1 MPALV
6 LYSQPPQKMKNK
18 TPPEPIRVLLIDDE
32 APFTR
37 MVKLN
42 LEATGKYAVRVVN
55 ESPKAQ
61 SVANEF
67 APAIILLDVVMPEA
81 DGGDVAIQ
89 LRQHANTMDTPI
101 IFVSAMVS
109 RKESGSGFYESGGEH
124 FLAKPVTTEL
134 LDDSI
139 QQVLAKSDSI

>member
-1 MPALV
+1 
-6 LYSQPPQKMKNK
+6 MKATTQNA
-18 TPPEPIRVLLIDDE
+18 PELEPRRVLLIDDE
-32 APFTR
+32 ASFTR

-55 ESPKAQ
+55 ESPKSQ
-61 SVANEF
+61 QVANEF
-67 APAIILLDVVMPEA
+67 KPEIILLDVVMPEA

-89 LRQHANTMDTPI
+89 LRQHAITQDTPI

-124 FLAKPVTTEL
+124 FLAKPVSTEL
-134 LDDSI
+134 LPSSIDS
-139 QQVLAKSDSI
+139 VLAKGV

>member
-1 MPALV
+1 MPALA
-6 LYSQPPQKMKNK
+6 LYSPLTQNMKTKITN
-18 TPPEPIRVLLIDDE
+18 EPVRVLLIDDE
-32 APFTR
+32 AAFTR

-42 LEATGKYAVRVVN
+42 LEATGKYAVRTVN
-55 ESPKAQ
+55 ESPQAQ
-61 SVANEF
+61 SVANDF

-89 LRQHANTMDTPI
+89 LRQHTNTKDTPI

-109 RKESGSGFYESGGEH
+109 RRESGSGFYESGGEH

-134 LDDSI
+134 LDNSI
-139 QQVLAKSDSI
+139 QQVLAKDA

>member
-1 MPALV
+1 MIA
-6 LYSQPPQKMKNK
+6 K
-18 TPPEPIRVLLIDDE
+18 TKHAPEQEPRRVLLIDDE
-32 APFTR
+32 ASFTR

-61 SVANEF
+61 QVANEF
-67 APAIILLDVVMPEA
+67 NPEIILLDVVMPEA
-81 DGGDVAIQ
+81 DGGDVAVQ
-89 LRQHANTMDTPI
+89 LRQHTITQDTPI

-134 LDDSI
+134 LSSSIDS
-139 QQVLAKSDSI
+139 LLDREA

>member
-1 MPALV
+1 MKT
-6 LYSQPPQKMKNK
+6 KMA
-18 TPPEPIRVLLIDDE
+18 PEPVRVLLIDDE
-32 APFTR
+32 AAFTR

-55 ESPKAQ
+55 ESPQAQ
-61 SVANEF
+61 IVANEF
-67 APAIILLDVVMPEA
+67 KPAIILLDVVMPEA

-89 LRQHANTMDTPI
+89 LRQHTKTKDTPI

-109 RKESGSGFYESGGEH
+109 RRESGRGFYESGGEH

-139 QQVLAKSDSI
+139 QQVLLKEYSKFASGS

>member
-1 MPALV
+1 MKLHSTREPA
-6 LYSQPPQKMKNK
+6 
-18 TPPEPIRVLLIDDE
+18 TEPLRVLLIDDE
-32 APFTR
+32 PAFTR

-61 SVANEF
+61 EAANEF
-67 APAIILLDVVMPEA
+67 HPQIILLDVVMPEA

-89 LRQHANTMDTPI
+89 LRQHKVTQDTPI

-134 LDDSI
+134 LSNAI
-139 QQVLAKSDSI
+139 ESVLSKGE